1 MDGIFISYRRDDS
14 AGYAGRLYDRLIP
27 HFGAHRVFM
36 DVEGIELG
44 TDFVAAIE
52 EAVGSCRVL
61 IVIIGDEW
69 LKTTDAAGRR
79 RLEDPH
85 DFIRL
90 ETVTALQRGIRVVPV
105 LVGGAFMPRADEL
118 PDDLKPLAR
127 RQAIEISHK
136 QWEATTAE
144 LIRALEAILAPAGA
158 TDPAPRGE
166 ALRLTPSTPPPAPPP
181 PDGGEAGA
189 GGRQQRRRPLTVSAV
204 LAATALVG
212 GGLWVALGVRDT
224 GTTPPLAKSGSLQTA
239 KAPTGSTPSA
249 ARPSA
254 PPNVAVAAAGPSP
267 KTAVPAAAPPPVA
280 LVAPAPAPAAPEVPV
295 APSIRT
301 FQATAEAGGTRLCY
315 SVTDADSVLITPGPG
330 EMHYRI
336 KHCVRVEID
345 GPTTFT
351 LTARNAV
358 KSVSKSL
365 KAAPKAPA
373 EAEAVAVAPVS
384 PPVAAPPAPPPV
396 ARAEPAATVDG
407 VAPRVGESWT
417 YRTSGKWPT
426 SPTRNIVIAV
436 QSVANGVVTDGL
448 RAEGVAADV
457 RRSTGAKPMFM
468 SWNEIGTEFSPYLAA
483 YNDMSSLG
491 TLRGFATPDVGA
503 YWTQWHS
510 EGKVVGQETVT
521 VPAGS
526 FQAHKVEVWSNR
538 RATGG
543 PTQAGIEPVRIQY
556 LIWYAPSAKRYVKMQ
571 RRVIS
576 ASGAESERDVFELV
590 ARR

>member
-144 LIRALEAILAPAGA
+144 LIRALEAILSPVGA
-158 TDPAPRGE
+158 ADPTPRGE
-166 ALRLTPSTPPPAPPP
+166 TLRLTPSTPPPAPPP
-181 PDGGEAGA
+181 DGGEAGT
-189 GGRQQRRRPLTVSAV
+189 GGRERWWPLMVSAL
-204 LAATALVG
+204 LAAAALVG
-212 GGLWVALGVRDT
+212 GGLWAVLGPRDT
-224 GTTPPLAKSGSLQTA
+224 GTTPPQAKSESLRTA

-249 ARPSA
+249 ARTPA
-254 PPNVAVAAAGPSP
+254 PPNVVVAAAGPSP
-267 KTAVPAAAPPPVA
+267 KTAAPAAALPPVA
-280 LVAPAPAPAAPEVPV
+280 LVAPAPTPAAPEVPV

-301 FQATAEAGGTRLCY
+301 FQSTAEAGGARLCY
-315 SVTDADSVLITPGPG
+315 SVADADSVLITPGPG

-336 KHCVRVEID
+336 KNCLRVEID

-365 KAAPKAPA
+365 KAIPKAPA
-373 EAEAVAVAPVS
+373 ETEAVALAPVS
-384 PPVAAPPAPPPV
+384 PPVAAPPPTPPV
-396 ARAEPAATVDG
+396 ARTEPAAAADG

-426 SPTRNIVIAV
+426 SPKRNIVIAV

-448 RAEGVAADV
+448 RAEGIAADV

-483 YNDMSSLG
+483 YNDMNSLG
-491 TLRGFATPDVGA
+491 TLRGFATPDVGG
-503 YWTQWHS
+503 YWTQWYS
-510 EGKVVGQETVT
+510 EGKVIGQETVT

-576 ASGAESERDVFELV
+576 ASGAENERDVFELV